1 MFPNILDLT
10 VISFEIKIFERSNIN
25 IKYFF
30 FFLLNIFLELGFFL
44 PTFYF
49 LSNINKNLMPII

>member
-25 IKYFF
+25 IKYI
-30 FFLLNIFLELGFFL
+30 FLLLAKHIFRVGFFL

-49 LSNINKNLMPII
+49 SSNINKNLMPII